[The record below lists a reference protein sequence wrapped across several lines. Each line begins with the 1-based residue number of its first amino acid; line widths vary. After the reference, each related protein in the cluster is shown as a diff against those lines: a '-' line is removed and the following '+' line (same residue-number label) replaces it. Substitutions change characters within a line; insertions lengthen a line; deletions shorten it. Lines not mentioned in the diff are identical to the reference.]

1 MRSVEVSAR
10 SVDEA
15 IDEALRELGAT
26 REQVNV
32 EVLEEGTKGFLGILG
47 ARQAK
52 VRVTLRDL
60 LAEKAEVAR
69 EFLAGIL
76 ERMQVEADIVANTHD
91 DMIELVLSGP
101 NMGLLIGRRGT
112 TLNSLQY
119 LVNLRV
125 NRNGE
130 WNRVV
135 LDAEGYRARREETL
149 QRLAR
154 KVGARVKRTGK
165 RAVLEPMGPHE
176 RRIIHMTLQDD
187 AQLSTHSEGNEP
199 YRRVV
204 ITAKRAR

>member
-1 MRSVEVSAR
+1 MRSVEVSAK

-26 REQVNV
+26 RDQVDV
-32 EVLEEGTKGFLGILG
+32 EVLEEGTRGFLGILG
-47 ARQAK
+47 ARQAR
-52 VRVTLRDL
+52 VRVTLRDIV
-60 LAEKAEVAR
+60 AEKAEKAR

-76 ERMQVEADIVANTHD
+76 ERMQVEADITVNTRD

-101 NMGLLIGRRGT
+101 NMGLLIGRRGV

-119 LVNLRV
+119 LVNLYV
-125 NRNGE
+125 NRKDD
-130 WNRVV
+130 WHRII

-149 QRLAR
+149 RRLAR
-154 KVGARVKRTGK
+154 RVGARVKRTGK

-176 RRIIHMTLQDD
+176 RRIIHLELQDD
-187 AQLSTHSEGNEP
+187 RQLSTHSEGVDP

-204 ITAKRAR
+204 ITAKRSR

>member
-76 ERMQVEADIVANTHD
+76 ERMQVEADIVVNTHD